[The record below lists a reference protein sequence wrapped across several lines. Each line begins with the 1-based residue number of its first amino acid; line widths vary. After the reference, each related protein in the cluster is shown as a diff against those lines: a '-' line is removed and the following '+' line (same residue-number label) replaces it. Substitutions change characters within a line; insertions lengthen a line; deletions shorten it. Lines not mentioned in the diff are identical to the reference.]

1 MSEPNNETANVTTEA
16 SADPTATPSAN
27 KAGRKPK
34 ALASVCVFGVLVVG
48 AVVFW
53 PTLRPQLF
61 VVAVGPTVA
70 PDEQVSIAD
79 ISHTPWDEL
88 LRKHVTDEGL
98 VDYDS
103 WKASTADVQK
113 LDDYLTQL
121 SHADRSRT
129 ATKEQELAFW
139 INAYNALTV
148 KGILREYPTTSIRNH
163 TGAIGYNIWDHY
175 SLRVGN
181 QPYSLSAIEHEILR
195 KMDEPRIH
203 FAIVCA
209 SIGCPRLLNR
219 AFEAGRLYE
228 QLDGNA
234 KNFFAQQR
242 NFQIDEGTKTVRVS
256 SILEWFATDFG
267 ADSVAQLKRI
277 RPYLPNDE
285 AMQFVDGDV
294 TIAYL
299 EYDWNINRQQ
309 P

>member
-1 MSEPNNETANVTTEA
+1 MNQQNNEAVNDVVEPVHD
-16 SADPTATPSAN
+16 STATAEDR
-27 KAGRKPK
+27 KTGRKAKIAAFP
-34 ALASVCVFGVLVVG
+34 CVIAILIAGG
-48 AVVFW
+48 IIFW

-70 PDEQVSIAD
+70 EDEQVSIAD
-79 ISHTPWDEL
+79 ISHRPWDEL
-88 LRKHVTDEGL
+88 LRKHVTNEGL
-98 VDYDS
+98 VDYDE
-103 WKASTADVQK
+103 WKASAGDVQK
-113 LDDYLTQL
+113 LDDYLNHL
-121 SHADRSRT
+121 SHADRSQS
-129 ATKEQELAFW
+129 ATTEQQLAFW

-163 TGAIGYNIWDHY
+163 TGSIGYNIWDHY

-181 QPYSLSAIEHEILR
+181 QPYSLSAIEHEVLR

-219 AFEAGRLYE
+219 AFEADQLFE

-242 NFQIDEGTKTVRVS
+242 NFQIDEEAGTVHVS
-256 SILEWFATDFG
+256 PILEWFATDFG
-267 ADSVAQLKRI
+267 SDSAAQLNRI
-277 RPYLPNDE
+277 RPYLPNDK

-294 TIAYL
+294 KIAYL
-299 EYDWNINRQQ
+299 DYDWNINRQ
-309 P
+309 